1 MKIVFMA
8 SVGVIATD
16 PPESRKLY
24 VDALG
29 LPLKSEGDGDYYSS
43 EHVDGSKHFGVWP
56 LAEAAHACFGTS
68 EWPPDRRVPQ
78 VSLEFEVE
86 DANAVAAAADEL
98 KAKGFSLLH
107 EARLEPWGQTIAR
120 LLSIEGSIVGISYA
134 PSLHS

>member
-16 PPESRKLY
+16 PPESGKLY

-56 LAEAAHACFGTS
+56 LAEAAHA
-68 EWPPDRRVPQ
+68 PDPRRGPN
-78 VSLEFEVE
+78 S
-86 DANAVAAAADEL
+86 A
-98 KAKGFSLLH
+98 
-107 EARLEPWGQTIAR
+107 
-120 LLSIEGSIVGISYA
+120 
-134 PSLHS
+134 